1 MNLLLL
7 LACLRVTPSP
17 GWSDP
22 VAVTNAEAFYNYQQ
36 FIHMDEF
43 GRFHLVWSGYDGSSR
58 IGYKMFDLDGTTLF
72 PDTMISQDTNS
83 GYVSTTTK
91 GDSLFAFWREY
102 DPVYYAIRSLS
113 DGSEITPAT
122 CLFTTYTMYGY
133 IRACPDSLGRL
144 HVLYNDGSDIIYSV
158 WNPAPGSGFIT
169 EYEWMIEGVI
179 AGGVLLVDG
188 DRVHV
193 VVQDTLN
200 WDFSYL
206 QYDLEGNTVVPL
218 TDFTLSGPLNVSR
231 FPELEVDSNRN
242 LLVIEEASY
251 FWKSD
256 KAFYL
261 WKLNGETGEL
271 MIEQKALVWPQIPDM
286 DTSKSFVVGPI
297 LDTDHFYL
305 CWTDGYYENKIYNMV
320 FDSDGE
326 VVLDWHIAYDYTD
339 EDPEDLDEMDGAV
352 DDAGNLYVVYS
363 QIETEPQSG
372 YFPTF
377 GWFDYDYLGIAEGGS
392 RPVRS
397 GFSFSRNPVRGS
409 VTVHVPGMS
418 SGLLRVYDLAGREV
432 SSVKVTDGSGVWYGR
447 DARGERL
454 PAGVYTVVAPG
465 GDARRLTLL
474 SD

>member
-1 MNLLLL
+1 
-7 LACLRVTPSP
+7 
-17 GWSDP
+17 
-22 VAVTNAEAFYNYQQ
+22 
-36 FIHMDEF
+36 MDEA
-43 GRFHLVWSGYDGSSR
+43 GRFHLVWAGLNNDDR
-58 IGYKMFDLDGTTLF
+58 IGYKIFSLGGSTVY
-72 PDTMISQDTNS
+72 PEVMISRDEHS
-83 GYVSTTTK
+83 LYLSTTTM
-91 GDSLFAFWREY
+91 GDSLFAFWRES

-122 CLFTTYTMYGY
+122 YLFTTYTMYGY

-169 EYEWMIEGVI
+169 EYEWMIEGAI

-218 TDFTLSGPLNVSR
+218 TDFTLSGDLWASR
-231 FPELEVDSNRN
+231 FPGLIVDPDRN
-242 LLVIEEASY
+242 LLIVDEAS

-286 DTSKSFVVGPI
+286 DTSNSFVIGQI
-297 LDTDHFYL
+297 LNTDWFYL
-305 CWTDGYYENKIYNMV
+305 CWTDGYFENKIYNMV

-339 EDPEDLDEMDGAV
+339 EDPEDLCEMDGAV

-363 QIETEPQSG
+363 QVETEPEID

-377 GWFDYDYLGIAEGGS
+377 GWFDYDYLGIAEEGS

-409 VTVHVPGMS
+409 VTVNVPGMS
-418 SGLLRVYDLAGREV
+418 SGVLRVYDLAGREV
-432 SSVKVTDGSGVWYGR
+432 SSVQVTDGSGVWYGR

-465 GDARRLTLL
+465 GVARQLTLL

>member
-22 VAVTNAEAFYNYQQ
+22 VVVTDSAMAWSYQQ
-36 FIHMDEF
+36 SMQMDDQ
-43 GRFHLVWSGYDGSSR
+43 GRFHLVWGGYKDGPR

-72 PDTMISQDTNS
+72 PDTMISRDVTSAYN
-83 GYVSTTTK
+83 STTTM
-91 GDSLFAFWREY
+91 GDSLFAFWRES

-122 CLFTTYTMYGY
+122 YLFTTYTMYGY

-169 EYEWMIEGVI
+169 EYEWMIEGAI

-218 TDFTLSGPLNVSR
+218 TDFTLSGDLWASR
-231 FPELEVDSNRN
+231 FPGLIVDPDRN
-242 LLVIEEASY
+242 LLIVDEAS

-286 DTSKSFVVGPI
+286 DTSKSFVVGPT

-363 QIETEPQSG
+363 QVETEPEIN

-377 GWFDYDYLGIAEGGS
+377 GWFDYDYLGIAEEGS

-397 GFSFSRNPVRGS
+397 GFSFSGNPVRTS

-418 SGLLRVYDLAGREV
+418 SGVLRVYDLAGREV
-432 SSVKVTDGSGVWYGR
+432 SSIKVSDGSGVWYGR

-465 GDARRLTLL
+465 GVARRLTLL

>member
-36 FIHMDEF
+36 FMHMDEF

-72 PDTMISQDTNS
+72 PDTMISRDTNS

-122 CLFTTYTMYGY
+122 YLFTTYTMYGY

-144 HVLYNDGSDIIYSV
+144 HVLYNDGSDIVYSV
-158 WNPAPGSGFIT
+158 WNPTPGSGFIT
-169 EYEWMIEGVI
+169 EYEWMIEGAI

-218 TDFTLSGPLNVSR
+218 TDFTLSGDLWASR
-231 FPELEVDSNRN
+231 FPALRVDSERN
-242 LLVIEEASY
+242 LLVIDEASY

-271 MIEQKALVWPQIPDM
+271 M
-286 DTSKSFVVGPI
+286 
-297 LDTDHFYL
+297 
-305 CWTDGYYENKIYNMV
+305 
-320 FDSDGE
+320 
-326 VVLDWHIAYDYTD
+326 
-339 EDPEDLDEMDGAV
+339 
-352 DDAGNLYVVYS
+352 
-363 QIETEPQSG
+363 
-372 YFPTF
+372 
-377 GWFDYDYLGIAEGGS
+377 
-392 RPVRS
+392 
-397 GFSFSRNPVRGS
+397 
-409 VTVHVPGMS
+409 
-418 SGLLRVYDLAGREV
+418 
-432 SSVKVTDGSGVWYGR
+432 
-447 DARGERL
+447 
-454 PAGVYTVVAPG
+454 
-465 GDARRLTLL
+465 
-474 SD
+474 